1 MTILTETLP
10 ARGQTQAVARVAG
23 GLRGRI
29 APLIAGLDAL
39 VPQAG
44 GARERSIVRAPFTGE
59 AVGSTPACIA
69 EDVALAAERARAAQ
83 AAWADT
89 SPAYRRAIFLRYHDL
104 VLDRQEQLL
113 DLIQIEGGKAR
124 RHAIEEVFD
133 VAISARYYAYHAAGY
148 LRPRRRQHPLPILA
162 QAWEYRRPVG
172 VVGIIAPWN
181 YPLTVV
187 VSDAIPALLAGN
199 AVVLKPAEITPFTA
213 LYAVQLLREAGL
225 PDDLFQV
232 LTGRGR
238 DIGAPLIAASDFLC
252 FTGSTA
258 TGRGVASLAGQ
269 NLTRCSLE
277 LGGKN
282 PMIVLDDADL
292 DRAVHGAIQGCFSNA
307 GQMCISFERLYVQGG
322 IFDSFVDALV
332 RRTQALCL
340 GPALDYSTDI
350 GSLISQGQLDKC
362 TAHIQDAVGK
372 GVTVLAGGKARP
384 DLGPNFFEPTILTD
398 VTPEMDLYR
407 DETFG
412 PVVSIYRFDDVEDAI
427 QAAND
432 SEYGLNA
439 SIWTRDLPRGRALAG
454 RIRCGT
460 VNVNEAYAATWSAHA
475 PMGGMRNSGVG
486 RRHGEEGILK
496 YTEAQ
501 TVGIAPYGPLFPP
514 FNLDIELTARLF
526 PTLLRAVKH
535 VPGLR

>member
-1 MTILTETLP
+1 MTAQTLTLQMTAP
-10 ARGQTQAVARVAG
+10 AAARVG
-23 GLRGRI
+23 DVTGLRARI
-29 APLIAGLDAL
+29 APLIAGLDET
-39 VPQAG
+39 VPLTG
-44 GARERSIVRAPFTGE
+44 PRDRRLIRAPFTGE
-59 AVGSTPACIA
+59 TIGSVPACTA

-83 AAWADT
+83 QAWAEISLAD
-89 SPAYRRAIFLRYHDL
+89 RRAIFLRYHDL

-113 DLIQIEGGKAR
+113 DLVQIEGGKAR
-124 RHAIEEVFD
+124 RHAMEEIFD
-133 VAISARYYAYHAAGY
+133 VAVNARYYAYHAAGY

-162 QAWEYRRPVG
+162 QVREYRRPVG

-199 AVVLKPAEITPFTA
+199 AVLLKPAEITPFTA

-225 PDDLFQV
+225 PADLFQV

-238 DIGAPLIAASDFLC
+238 DIGAALISVSDFLC
-252 FTGSTA
+252 FTGSTE
-258 TGRGVASLAGQ
+258 TGRGVACQAGK
-269 NLTRCSLE
+269 NLTKCSLE

-292 DRAVHGAIQGCFSNA
+292 GRAVHGAIQGCFSNM
-307 GQMCISFERLYVQGG
+307 GQVCVSFERLYVQSG
-322 IFDSFVDALV
+322 IFDTFVEAFV
-332 RRTQALCL
+332 RRTKALCL
-340 GPALDYSTDI
+340 GPALDYSADI
-350 GSLISQGQLDKC
+350 GSLISQDQLDKI

-372 GVTVLAGGKARP
+372 GATVLAGGNARP
-384 DLGPNFFEPTILTD
+384 DLGPYFFEPTILRD
-398 VTPEMDLYR
+398 VKPEMNLYR
-407 DETFG
+407 EETFG
-412 PVVSIYRFDDVEDAI
+412 PVVAIYRFDDVEDAI
-427 QAAND
+427 TAAND

-439 SIWTRDLPRGRALAG
+439 SIWTRDLRRGRELAG

-460 VNVNEAYAATWSAHA
+460 VNVNEAYVATWSAHA

-486 RRHGEEGILK
+486 RRHGEEGLIK

-501 TVGIAPYGPLFPP
+501 TVGVAPFAPLFPP
-514 FNLDIELTARLF
+514 FNLDIELTARFF
-526 PTLLRAVKH
+526 PALLRVVKH